1 MTTTSIPSP
10 APGSWQ
16 TYAYDAQTDDGHRLS
31 GTIEVTDA
39 EEAMSRLRSMRLRV
53 LALVPAQPKPPS
65 TGKALRGDD
74 FIAFNEQIAQLA
86 AAGLPLEQG
95 LRLIAADIHGRRLKS
110 TLQSLATE
118 LESGTPLPQ
127 AFDKYR
133 GNFPPLYGSL
143 VQAGVRSGDLSGVLL
158 GLGRHLELIQRL
170 RSVLWRTISYPL
182 FVLIAIGFLLSFLG
196 ILVLPQYATIF
207 QDFHLRLPALTML
220 ALELGRFAPALLVI
234 LIAIVLGGPIA
245 WKIAERLGYSTPIVE
260 WVMVPSPLVGPVLR
274 ANMIARWCDAVRLGV
289 QSGMD
294 LPAAIE
300 LAGDAT
306 RSGRLTTDGKNLID
320 ALANGRALNTARTS
334 ILPATVPAAIQYA
347 SGHADLASTLG
358 SLSEMYQRQAELRLS
373 ALPGILT
380 PLLLLFIAIIVGA
393 LSAALMLPFVNLLE
407 GMTSSTPRKR

>member
-1 MTTTSIPSP
+1 MTTTSLPSP
-10 APGSWQ
+10 SPGSWQ

-31 GTIEVTDA
+31 GTIEVADA

-65 TGKALRGDD
+65 TGKALSGDD

-95 LRLIAADIHGRRLKS
+95 LRLIAADIHSRRLKS
-110 TLQSLATE
+110 TLQGLATE

-127 AFDKYR
+127 AFDKFR
-133 GNFPPLYGSL
+133 GNFPPLYGRL
-143 VQAGVRSGDLSGVLL
+143 VQAGVRTGDLSGVLL

-170 RSVLWRTISYPL
+170 RSVLWRTVSYPL
-182 FVLIAIGFLLSFLG
+182 FVLIAIGFLLAFLG
-196 ILVLPQYATIF
+196 ILVLPQYDAIF
-207 QDFHLRLPALTML
+207 RDFHIRLPALTIL
-220 ALELGRFAPALLVI
+220 VLQLGRFAPALLVI
-234 LIAIVLGGPIA
+234 LLVIILGGPIA

-260 WVMVPSPLVGPVLR
+260 WVFVPTPLIGPVLR

-306 RSGRLTTDGKNLID
+306 RSGRLTADGKSLIE
-320 ALANGRALNTARTS
+320 ALANGRPLTTARTD

-347 SGHADLASTLG
+347 SGHADLAGTLG
-358 SLSEMYQRQAELRLS
+358 SLGDMYQRQAELRMS

-380 PLLLLFIAIIVGA
+380 PLLLLFIAVLIGA
-393 LSAALMLPFVNLLE
+393 VIAALMLPFVSLIE
-407 GMTSSTPRKR
+407 GMTSSGSRKR